1 MNVTRIGDPS
11 VSMLQTPGTTKSE
24 AKVPTGGKSFT
35 DTLKESVN
43 KVENLQQSADQSIT
57 DLAVGRTKTLH
68 ETMISVEQADLS
80 FRMLMAVR
88 GKVISAYHEI
98 MRMSF

>member
-1 MNVTRIGDPS
+1 MNISRIGDPS
-11 VSMLQTPGTTKSE
+11 INMLENPGTTKPDVKVPAGGKDFTATLKDSI
-24 AKVPTGGKSFT
+24 AKVE
-35 DTLKESVN
+35 D
-43 KVENLQQSADQSIT
+43 LQQAADQSVN

-68 ETMISVEQADLS
+68 ETMISVEQAELS

-98 MRMSF
+98 MRMQF